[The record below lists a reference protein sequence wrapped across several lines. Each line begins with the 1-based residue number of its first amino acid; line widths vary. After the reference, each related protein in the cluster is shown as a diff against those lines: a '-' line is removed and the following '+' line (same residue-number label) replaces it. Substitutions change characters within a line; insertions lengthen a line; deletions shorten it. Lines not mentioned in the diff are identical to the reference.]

1 MLLETELRGATAV
14 VCLSNPPVNALSSA
28 MRGAMFDQLSEL
40 DSRKDVAGIVVAG
53 SGRCFCGGAD
63 IREFDRP
70 ARHDEPLVPALI
82 NAIERSNK
90 PVIAA
95 IHGVALGGGCE
106 LALGCH
112 YRIAAADARLGLPE
126 IKLGLMPG
134 AGGTQRLP
142 RLVGLEA
149 ALQMILSGD
158 AVSAARALDLGL
170 VDQVVEA
177 DLIDAA
183 VAYAEARAGGGETP
197 RRLSS
202 LDVPPLKDVD
212 SVIEAASARFV
223 ARARGLIAPGHCL
236 ESIENSLSMPFES
249 ALARERELFI
259 ECRESEQSKAQRH
272 LFFVEREA
280 AKVPGVS
287 KKTPVV
293 EVRRAAVVGC
303 GTMGVGIA
311 VCFADAGIPVTVH
324 DASKAALD
332 TGFERMRAIYQTAVT
347 KSRLSKREMEARLSH
362 VGRAEDL
369 AALADA
375 DIVIEAIV
383 EEMDAKRA
391 LFRTLDA
398 LCKPETILATNT
410 SSLNVDAIAAATKR
424 PDRVIGTH
432 FFSPA
437 HVMKLMENVRADATS
452 LETIACVMR
461 FSRKLNKVGVLVAVC
476 DGFVG
481 NRMYHNYT
489 RQAAFLLE
497 EGALPQ
503 QVDQVIYDFGFPM
516 GPFAVGDLAGLDVSW
531 RIRKRRAATRPS
543 EERYSPIADRLCERG
558 RFGQKSGAGWYRYQP
573 GGRKPE
579 PDPAVDALIVARS
592 EEMGLERRTIDE
604 KEIIERCVY
613 VLINEGARIL
623 EEGIVSRPGDIDVIW
638 RHGYGFPVH
647 RGGPMFY
654 ADHIG
659 LKKIRDAL
667 LCYYQRDGDATLEPA
682 PMIEELVKK
691 NAGFYSR

>member
-1 MLLETELRGATAV
+1 MLLKTEFRGATAV
-14 VCLSNPPVNALSSA
+14 VWFNNPPVNALSSA
-28 MRGAMFDQLSEL
+28 MRVAIFNQLSAL
-40 DSRKDVAGIVVAG
+40 DSRKDVAAIVVAG
-53 SGRCFCGGAD
+53 TGRCFCGGAD

-70 ARHDEPLVPALI
+70 ARHEEPPVPSVI
-82 NAIERSNK
+82 DAIERSNK

-158 AVSAARALDLGL
+158 AVSAARAFDLGL

-177 DLIDAA
+177 DLIGAA
-183 VAYAEARAGGGETP
+183 VAYAESRAACGEAP
-197 RRLSS
+197 RRSSS
-202 LDVPPLKDVD
+202 LDVPPSKDVD

-223 ARARGLIAPGHCL
+223 ARARGLIAPDHCL
-236 ESIENSLSMPFES
+236 ESIKNSLSMSFES

-259 ECRESEQSKAQRH
+259 KCRESEQSKAQRH
-272 LFFVEREA
+272 LFFAEREA
-280 AKVPGVS
+280 AKVPGIS
-287 KKTPVV
+287 KETAVT
-293 EVRRAAVVGC
+293 EVRRVAVVGC

-324 DASKAALD
+324 DTSIAALD
-332 TGFERMRAIYQTAVT
+332 HGFERMRAIYQTAVA
-347 KSRLSKREMEARLSH
+347 KNRLSKREMEARLSRI
-362 VGRAEDL
+362 GRAKDL
-369 AALADA
+369 EALADS

-391 LFRTLDA
+391 LFQSLDA
-398 LCKPETILATNT
+398 LCKPEAILATNT
-410 SSLNVDAIAAATKR
+410 SSLDVDAIASVTKR

-437 HVMKLMENVRADATS
+437 HVMKLMENVRAGSTS
-452 LETIACVMR
+452 LETIACVMGL
-461 FSRKLNKVGVLVAVC
+461 SKTLNKVGVLVAVC

-489 RQAAFLLE
+489 RQAALLLE

-516 GPFAVGDLAGLDVSW
+516 GPFEVGDLAGLDVSW

-543 EERYSPIADRLCERG
+543 GERYSPIADRLCERG
-558 RFGQKSGAGWYRYQP
+558 RFGQKSGAGWYRYQTGSRRP
-573 GGRKPE
+573 D
-579 PDPAVDALIVARS
+579 PDPAVEALIVARS
-592 EEMGLERRTIDE
+592 EEMGLERRTIDD

-623 EEGIVSRPGDIDVIW
+623 EEGVASRPGDIDVIW
-638 RHGYGFPVH
+638 RYGYGFPVH

-654 ADHIG
+654 ADRIG
-659 LKKIRDAL
+659 LKKIRDGL
-667 LCYYQRDGDATLEPA
+667 LRFYQRDGDAALEPA
-682 PMIEELVKK
+682 PVIEELVKK
-691 NAGFYSR
+691 NAGFYSS